1 MRTVLRRIGPLL
13 AAAAAVIIGSGAAAL
28 AADHR
33 AAPADRMIGMSAASS
48 SRTLIATG
56 TIYDN
61 AATLD
66 SSEVRQVNAAIK
78 QLPSSVKVIVVT
90 ARVGTG
96 NLVDYLKNN
105 MGSKVGWNGSTFA
118 HDTVVVAVATD
129 IRQMDIYYG
138 SDLIRTL
145 DPAQDQ
151 VFSAM
156 GAKFRDA
163 DWGGGLVA
171 GITTIGQALDG
182 TLPAPDPGNDYPG
195 ATKKRS
201 NAGWWVAGGL
211 GVAGLGYAGGK
222 NLLRNRRQKQAEAA
236 EKARLDRLS
245 GENLNRVAE
254 LRARLDQDQLL
265 VPSIPDSPLQDQ
277 LEMDLKAAD
286 ADLNTAA
293 LETSPEQGAKELEK
307 VSAAVESLDR
317 RVALLRKATG
327 WELAWTDEVQQ
338 SRDRSA
344 ELGRLTARIA
354 AFPAAAAPAPDVT
367 TTLYALEADV
377 RDGRKSIETGLGE
390 LMTIARDLNARVYH
404 AEQQLSSLDEARE
417 AEQRRQAQRQ
427 REVQTQE
434 YQDSYRGGGG
444 GSGWLGYWVGSSM
457 NRRGGGWGGGGW
469 GGGRG
474 GGWGGG
480 RGGGGWGGGSRSSG
494 SRGSGSGWSR
504 GGGGSFSRGGG
515 SGGGSRGF

>member
-1 MRTVLRRIGPLL
+1 MRTVLRWIVPLVV
-13 AAAAAVIIGSGAAAL
+13 AVAAVIIGSGVAAV
-28 AADHR
+28 AANRQGSSADPMIRIPSTPPAR
-33 AAPADRMIGMSAASS
+33 A
-48 SRTLIATG
+48 LIATG
-56 TIYDN
+56 TIFDN

-66 SSEVRQVNAAIK
+66 SSEVRQINAAIK
-78 QLPSSVKVIVVT
+78 ELPSSVRVIVVT

-96 NLVDYLKNN
+96 ELVDYLKNK
-105 MGSKVGWNGSTFA
+105 MGSKVGWDGSTFS

-138 SDLIRTL
+138 SDLTGTL
-145 DPAQDQ
+145 NPAQDQ
-151 VFSAM
+151 IFSAM

-163 DWGGGLVA
+163 DWSGGLVA
-171 GITTIGQALDG
+171 GITAIGQALGG
-182 TLPAPDPGNDYPG
+182 TLPAPDRGNDYQG
-195 ATKKRS
+195 ETKKKS
-201 NAGWWVAGGL
+201 NAGWWVAAGF

-222 NLLRNRRQKQAEAA
+222 NLLRNRRQKQTEAA
-236 EKARLDRLS
+236 EKARLGRLS
-245 GENLNRVAE
+245 GDNLTRVAE

-293 LETSPEQGAKELEK
+293 METSPEQGAKELEK

-327 WELAWTDEVQQ
+327 WELAWADEVQQ
-338 SRDRSA
+338 TRDRST
-344 ELGRLTARIA
+344 ELGRLTAQIT
-354 AFPAAAAPAPDVT
+354 AFRAAAPTAPELI
-367 TTLYALEADV
+367 TTLNTLEADV
-377 RDGRKSIETGLGE
+377 REGRKSIEVGLGE
-390 LMTIARDLNARVYH
+390 LMTIARDVNGRAYH
-404 AEQQLSSLDEARE
+404 AEQQLSSLREARDADE
-417 AEQRRQAQRQ
+417 RRQVRRQ
-427 REVQTQE
+427 RETQAQA

-444 GSGWLGYWVGSSM
+444 WLGYWIGSSM
-457 NRRGGGWGGGGW
+457 NRRGGGWDGARGRGGGWGGGGW
-469 GGGRG
+469 GGS
-474 GGWGGG
+474 
-480 RGGGGWGGGSRSSG
+480 SRSSG